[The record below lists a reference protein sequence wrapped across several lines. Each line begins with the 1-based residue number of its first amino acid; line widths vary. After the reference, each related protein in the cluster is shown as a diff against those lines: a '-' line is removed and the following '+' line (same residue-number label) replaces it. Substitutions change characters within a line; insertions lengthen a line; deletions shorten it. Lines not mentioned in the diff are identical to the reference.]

1 MLSKVSIPDKH
12 YVHNQLIASA
22 TWTVN
27 HNLNKFPA
35 VTVVDS
41 SGNVLIVDV
50 EYVDANT
57 VTVRFTSSTGGKVYC
72 N

>member
-12 YVHNQLIASA
+12 YVHNQSVASA
-22 TWTVN
+22 TWTVI

-35 VTVVDS
+35 VMVVDS
-41 SGNVLIVDV
+41 SGNVLIVDI
-50 EYVDANT
+50 EYVNANIL
-57 VTVRFTSSTGGKVYC
+57 TVRFTSSTGGKVYC